1 MLKNSKLSVVFFLI
15 LLAGFFLIPVKSN
28 SQVSFTYTAP
38 VTQKSGI
45 IDSIASFNSTLTNT
59 GSVADTYDVDMIEKP
74 PTPVE
79 WWLRFCSSGICW
91 DSTTTHAPIP
101 VSLGPS
107 ESGDILLDMKPY
119 TFGTGNV
126 TMRITSRTNP
136 SLTDSITFALYVRRG
151 DANGDGKTTVSD
163 VVFLVNYLF
172 KGGPAPVPLESGN
185 ANCDTKVTVSDV
197 VYLVNYLFKGGP
209 PPCA

>member
-1 MLKNSKLSVVFFLI
+1 MLRNLKFSTVFFLI
-15 LLAGFFLIPVKSN
+15 LATGFSLLPVKGN
-28 SQVSFTYTAP
+28 SQVSFTYTSA
-38 VTQKSGI
+38 TMQKNGML
-45 IDSIASFNSTLTNT
+45 DSIAAYTSVLANT
-59 GSVADTYDVDMIEKP
+59 GSVADTYDVDMIENP
-74 PTPVE
+74 PTPAG
-79 WWLRFCSSGICW
+79 WWMRFCSSGICW

-101 VSLGPS
+101 VFLAPS
-107 ESGDILLDMKPY
+107 ESSEVLLDIKPY

-136 SLTDSITFALYVRRG
+136 SLTDSITFVLYARRG

-172 KGGPAPVPLESGN
+172 KGGPVPVPLESGD

>member
-1 MLKNSKLSVVFFLI
+1 MLKNIRISVVLFLI
-15 LLAGFFLIPVKSN
+15 LLAGFFLIPVKGN
-28 SQVSFTYTAP
+28 SQLSFTYTSP

-45 IDSIASFNSTLTNT
+45 IDSIAAFTSTLTNT
-59 GSVADTYDVDMIEKP
+59 GSVADTYDVDLIRKP
-74 PTPVE
+74 PTPAG
-79 WWLRFCSSGICW
+79 WWIRFCSSGICW

-101 VSLGPS
+101 VFLEPS
-107 ESGDILLDMKPY
+107 ESGEILLDVRPY

-126 TMRITSRTNP
+126 TMRVTSRTNP
-136 SLTDSITFALYVRRG
+136 SLTDSITFTLKALRG
-151 DANGDGKTTVSD
+151 DANGDGKITVSD

-172 KGGPAPVPLESGN
+172 KGGPAPLPFLSGD
-185 ANCDTKVTVSDV
+185 ANCDTKVTISDV

>member
-45 IDSIASFNSTLTNT
+45 IDSLTTFNSTLTNT
-59 GSVADTYDVDMIEKP
+59 CSVADTYDVDMIEKP

-91 DSTTTHAPIP
+91 PETTTHAPIS

-107 ESGDILLDMKPY
+107 ESGEILLDIKPD

-126 TMRITSRTNP
+126 TMRVTSRTNP
-136 SLTDSITFALYVRRG
+136 SLTDSITFVLKALRG
-151 DANGDGKTTVSD
+151 DANGDGKVTVSD

-209 PPCA
+209 PPCS

>member
-1 MLKNSKLSVVFFLI
+1 MLKNSMLSVVFFLI

-28 SQVSFTYTAP
+28 SQLSFTYTSP
-38 VTQKSGI
+38 VTQKSGVL
-45 IDSIASFNSTLTNT
+45 DSLTGFTSTLTNT
-59 GSVADTYDVDMIEKP
+59 GSVADTYDVDLIRKP
-74 PTPVE
+74 PTPAG
-79 WWLRFCSSGICW
+79 WWIRFCSSGICW

-107 ESGDILLDMKPY
+107 ESGDVLLDIKPY

-126 TMRITSRTNP
+126 TMRVTSLTNP
-136 SLTDSITFALYVRRG
+136 SLTDSITFTLYVRRG

-185 ANCDTKVTVSDV
+185 ANCDTKVTISDV